1 MTDEITC
8 PRCGCEQ
15 PQAAECSRCGILF
28 AKIRSEGPRP
38 AAPPDAAPDTAPADR
53 GRSSFASRFVL
64 LCLGA
69 TVAAYLYARNQAPPP
84 VPDWHGPASAPQ
96 ASQGASR
103 EVRPVRMPYEWYE
116 GASGYAEAM
125 EEARQGHRVVA
136 VYFYTDWCHYCR
148 QLESELLHTREVEGH
163 LATVVKVKI
172 NPESGVEEGEIA
184 RRYGIEGY
192 PSFFIEAPHL
202 GRRQMIERTTGDRLK
217 TPDEFVATCRQ
228 AAAG

>member
-1 MTDEITC
+1 MTDQITC

-38 AAPPDAAPDTAPADR
+38 AAPPAAAPADR
-53 GRSSFASRFVL
+53 GRSRSFAGPFAL

-69 TVAAYLYARNQAPPP
+69 TVAAYLYARSQVHPP
-84 VPDWHGPASAPQ
+84 VPDWHRTASAPPALQ
-96 ASQGASR
+96 DAKR
-103 EVRPVRMPYEWYE
+103 EVRPVRMPYDWYE

-125 EEARQGHRVVA
+125 EEARQDHRVVA

-172 NPESGVEEGEIA
+172 NPESGAEEEELA
-184 RRYGIEGY
+184 RRYAIPGY

-217 TPDEFVATCRQ
+217 TPDEFVATCRE

>member
-28 AKIRSEGPRP
+28 AKIRNEAPRP
-38 AAPPDAAPDTAPADR
+38 AAPPAAAPADR
-53 GRSSFASRFVL
+53 GRSSVSSRFVL

-69 TVAAYLYARNQAPPP
+69 TVAAYLYARSQVPHTLPAPR
-84 VPDWHGPASAPQ
+84 PASAPPARQ
-96 ASQGASR
+96 EATR
-103 EVRPVRMPYEWYE
+103 EVKPVRMPYDWYE

-125 EEARQGHRVVA
+125 EEARQDHRVVA

-172 NPESGVEEGEIA
+172 NPESGAEEEELA
-184 RRYGIEGY
+184 RRYAIPGY

-217 TPDEFVATCRQ
+217 TPDEFVATCRA